1 MEVTEDHAKQFNT
14 EFAGY
19 MSSIVT
25 KGGGVPALNNTSGS
39 AMYQPANQNNKN
51 MGNKYR
57 KHRFEMNE
65 SVEQVQNMVKG
76 SIHQCNIQKDRM
88 GNTFKKESLKE
99 NYRGL

>member
-1 MEVTEDHAKQFNT
+1 VTEDHAKQFNT

-25 KGGGVPALNNTSGS
+25 KGGGVPALNNTSAS
-39 AMYQPANQNNKN
+39 AMYQPTNQNNKN

-65 SVEQVQNMVKG
+65 SVE
-76 SIHQCNIQKDRM
+76 
-88 GNTFKKESLKE
+88 
-99 NYRGL
+99 

>member
-25 KGGGVPALNNTSGS
+25 KGGGVQALNNTSGS
-39 AMYQPANQNNKN
+39 TMYQPTNQNNKK

-57 KHRFEMNE
+57 KYNFQMKE

-76 SIHQCNIQKDRM
+76 SIN
-88 GNTFKKESLKE
+88 
-99 NYRGL
+99 